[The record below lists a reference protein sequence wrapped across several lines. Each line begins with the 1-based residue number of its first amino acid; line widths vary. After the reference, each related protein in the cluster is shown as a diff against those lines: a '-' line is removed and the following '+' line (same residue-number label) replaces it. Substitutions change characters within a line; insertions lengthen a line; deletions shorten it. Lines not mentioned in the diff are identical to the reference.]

1 MGRSADDP
9 ALDRCEGEAMTRPD
23 ASAARTA
30 AARPSRSS
38 SRRPA
43 RAILLAGL
51 RATIVVLVFS
61 LVVGGLTSP
70 AQGFLPEWM
79 SSLANSAGGWSML
92 AFVAVWLSRARPLLG
107 AVLGA
112 VSFVAMVEA
121 YGIVSLWRGF
131 FLADPLS
138 SMWIPVGLV
147 AGPIIGLAAALV
159 RHASRRW
166 GIAGVAVLS
175 AVLVAEGV
183 HGLTVVAETTSP
195 VYWTLE
201 IVLAVGFLAAAALR
215 GRRTQVDASPAPARG

>member
-1 MGRSADDP
+1 
-9 ALDRCEGEAMTRPD
+9 MTRPD
-23 ASAARTA
+23 ASAGRTSAAAAA

-51 RATIVVLVFS
+51 RATVVVLVFS
-61 LVVGGLTSP
+61 LVAGGLTSP

-112 VSFVAMVEA
+112 ISFVAMVEA
-121 YGIVSLWRGF
+121 YGVVSLWRGY
-131 FLADPLS
+131 FLADPFS
-138 SMWIPVGLV
+138 SMWIPIGLV
-147 AGPIIGLAAALV
+147 AGPFIGLAAALV

-166 GIAGVAVLS
+166 AIAGVAVLS
-175 AVLVAEGV
+175 AVLVAEGI
-183 HGLTVVAETTSP
+183 HGLTVVAATTSP

-215 GRRTQVDASPAPARG
+215 GSRHAGAAPGRVARS

>member
-1 MGRSADDP
+1 
-9 ALDRCEGEAMTRPD
+9 MTRPD
-23 ASAARTA
+23 ASAGRTCAAAA

-43 RAILLAGL
+43 RAILRAGL
-51 RATIVVLVFS
+51 RATVVVLAFS

-92 AFVAVWLSRARPLLG
+92 AFLGVWLSRARPLLG

-121 YGIVSLWRGF
+121 YGVVSLWRGYF
-131 FLADPLS
+131 FADPFS
-138 SMWIPVGLV
+138 SMWIPIGLV
-147 AGPIIGLAAALV
+147 AGPVIGLAAALV
-159 RHASRRW
+159 RHASRGW
-166 GIAGVAVLS
+166 TIAGVAVLS
-175 AVLVAEGV
+175 IVLVAEGIF
-183 HGLTVVAETTSP
+183 GLTVVAATTSP

-201 IVLAVGFLAAAALR
+201 IVLAVAFLAAAVLR
-215 GRRTQVDASPAPARG
+215 GRRRQVDASPAPARG